1 MSMKLKAGLAGV
13 ALSAL
18 LMACTPAEKAE
29 TDAAGTAETAATT
42 QGGAGMAAD
51 PMAGPQTPYSQ
62 SEQQMHQAMM
72 QAHGA
77 DPQETFALKMIE
89 HHRGAIA
96 MSEVLMRQNPDPEL
110 RQMAEKTMTMQR
122 QEITELEQ
130 WVTEHRAG
138 STAPAPATA
147 QPTG

>member
-1 MSMKLKAGLAGV
+1 MSIKLNAGVATV

-18 LMACTPAEKAE
+18 LMACSPAEQAD
-29 TDAAGTAETAATT
+29 DAATAD
-42 QGGAGMAAD
+42 GGAAAKHSAPATQ
-51 PMAGPQTPYSQ
+51 PMTGPETPYSA

-77 DPQETFALKMIE
+77 DPQETYALKMIE

-96 MSEVLMRQNPDPEL
+96 MSEVLMRENPDAEL
-110 RQMAEKTMTMQR
+110 RQMAEKTVTMQR

-130 WVTEHRAG
+130 WVAQHRSGGTAAAPG
-138 STAPAPATA
+138 SV
-147 QPTG
+147 QPGA

>member
-1 MSMKLKAGLAGV
+1 MSIPLRTGLAAV

-18 LMACTPAEKAE
+18 LMACTPA
-29 TDAAGTAETAATT
+29 DNAGTEPAGDTQTAEATPHAGATDGAA
-42 QGGAGMAAD
+42 
-51 PMAGPQTPYSQ
+51 MAGPQTPYTA

-77 DPQETFALKMIE
+77 DPQETYALKMIE

-96 MSEVLMRQNPDPEL
+96 MSEVLMQQNPAPEL

-122 QEITELEQ
+122 QEIGELER
-130 WVTEHRAG
+130 WVAEHRKG
-138 STAPAPATA
+138 STAPAPAAA
-147 QPTG
+147 QPAG

>member
-1 MSMKLKAGLAGV
+1 MSIKLKTGLATV

-18 LMACTPAEKAE
+18 LMACSPADNAE
-29 TDAAGTAETAATT
+29 TETAGTMEAAEATPNA
-42 QGGAGMAAD
+42 GGMGAEA
-51 PMAGPQTPYSQ
+51 MAGPQTPYTA

-96 MSEVLMRQNPDPEL
+96 MSEVLMQQNPDPEL

-130 WVTEHRAG
+130 WVAEHRAG
-138 STAPAPATA
+138 STASAPAA
-147 QPTG
+147 QPAG

>member
-1 MSMKLKAGLAGV
+1 MSIHLKTGLAAV

-18 LMACTPAEKAE
+18 LMACTPADNVE
-29 TDAAGTAETAATT
+29 TDTAGTAETTANAS
-42 QGGAGMAAD
+42 GMGAEA
-51 PMAGPQTPYSQ
+51 MAGPQTPYTA

-77 DPQETFALKMIE
+77 DPQETYALKMIE

-96 MSEVLMRQNPDPEL
+96 MSEVLMQQNPSPEL

-130 WVTEHRAG
+130 WVAEHRAG
-138 STAPAPATA
+138 SSSLAPGAA

>member
-1 MSMKLKAGLAGV
+1 MSIKLKAGLATV

-18 LMACTPAEKAE
+18 LMACSPADDAE
-29 TDAAGTAETAATT
+29 PNAAGTPEAADIA
-42 QGGAGMAAD
+42 QGAGGMAAE
-51 PMAGPQTPYSQ
+51 PMSGPQTPYSQ

-77 DPQETFALKMIE
+77 DPQETYALKMIE

-96 MSEVLMRQNPDPEL
+96 MSEVLMQQNPDAEL
-110 RQMAEKTMTMQR
+110 RKMAEKTVTMQR

-130 WVTEHRAG
+130 WVAEHRAG
-138 STAPAPATA
+138 TAGATSPAP
-147 QPTG
+147 QPAG